1 MWEEKENM
9 LILFL
14 GSSRWYNQHCSY
26 IKKEASARKLLAQF
40 NIKIMLSESKI
51 NFNMST
57 CYFKSIYTDI

>member
-1 MWEEKENM
+1 M
-9 LILFL
+9 
-14 GSSRWYNQHCSY
+14 
-26 IKKEASARKLLAQF
+26 KKEASARKLLAQF